1 MTYREAVKEFKYGEY
16 LSLDILDR
24 PLIRM
29 AWNGYVD
36 QLAREGRITERQ
48 ASTWGQPKFVA
59 Q

>member
-1 MTYREAVKEFKYGEY
+1 MTYRKAVKEFKYREY

-29 AWNGYVD
+29 AWNDYVNR
-36 QLAREGRITERQ
+36 LEREGRITERQ
-48 ASTWGQPKFVA
+48 ASTWGQPKFVD

>member
-29 AWNGYVD
+29 AWNDYVD
-36 QLAREGRITERQ
+36 RLEREGRITERQ
-48 ASTWGQPKFVA
+48 ASTWGQPPFVSR
-59 Q
+59 

>member
-16 LSLDILDR
+16 LPLDILDR

-29 AWNGYVD
+29 AWNDYVD
-36 QLAREGRITERQ
+36 RLAREDRITERQ
-48 ASTWGQPKFVA
+48 ASTWGQPKFVS